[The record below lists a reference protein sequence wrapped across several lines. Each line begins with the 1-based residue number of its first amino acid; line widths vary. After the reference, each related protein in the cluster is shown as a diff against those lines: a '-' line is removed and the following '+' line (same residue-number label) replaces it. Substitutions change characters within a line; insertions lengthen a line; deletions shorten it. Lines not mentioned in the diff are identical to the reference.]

1 MVREKFGFWSIV
13 LLGINAIIGSGI
25 FLLPNKAYALSGSYS
40 LLVILFDAFL
50 AISLALCFAELSG
63 LFTRNGGPYIY
74 AKAAFGNFIG
84 FEVGFM
90 KAAISIIAWAA
101 MSNGFATALA
111 AIYPEAGIPL
121 VKNFI
126 IVLLMGSLGLM
137 NIFGVKLSK
146 AVNNLVT
153 VGKLLPL
160 VLFIAAGLFCL
171 QGNNL
176 EFGTAAAATE
186 DFSFGAAAL
195 LIFYAFTGF
204 EAIAEAAEDME
215 NPKKN
220 LPRAIV
226 MVMLVVSVFYF
237 LIQTVSIGVLGAG
250 LSETK
255 TPIATAAAYIF
266 GPVGL
271 ALVTAG
277 TLVSIGGINMAS
289 SFLTPRVIVAIADDK
304 MLPPVLSRY
313 SRWGTPYVAIIFST
327 VVGIL
332 IALSGSFTTL
342 AAISVV
348 SRFAQYLPSCLAVLV
363 LRRRHP
369 EAPSSLQAPFG
380 PLFPVVSIAVSIWLL
395 LQADIDKIIFGLGGL
410 AVGIPFYFLMKKQYL
425 SKQGGNEQDNDEGVP
440 VESTAGR

>member
-111 AIYPEAGIPL
+111 AVYPEAGIPL

-176 EFGTAAAATE
+176 ELGTAAAAE
-186 DFSFGAAAL
+186 EFSFGAAAL

-237 LIQTVSIGVLGAG
+237 LIQAVSIGVLGAG

-369 EAPSSLQAPFG
+369 ETPSSLQAPFG

-425 SKQGGNEQDNDEGVP
+425 SKQGASEQDNNEGVP